1 MKVRTQKE
9 LLEVM
14 LANIGSLR
22 SGLCF
27 LSSELFTQGIITF
40 DEHIVMGNYIK
51 YHKPSIFSSWN
62 AFIHD
67 CSRSPYYWSRG
78 DVEPRIKWLKQ
89 HIKKLS

>member
-14 LANIGSLR
+14 LTNIGSLR

-40 DEHIVMGNYIK
+40 DEHIVMRNYIK

-62 AFIHD
+62 AFWNAG
-67 CSRSPYYWSRG
+67 SGFYWSRG
-78 DVEPRIKWLKQ
+78 DVEPRVKWLKQ

>member
-14 LANIGSLR
+14 LTNIGSLR

-40 DEHIVMGNYIK
+40 DEHIVIGNYIK
-51 YHKPSIFSSWN
+51 YNKPSIFSSWN
-62 AFIHD
+62 AFWNAG
-67 CSRSPYYWSRG
+67 SRFYWTRG
-78 DVEPRIKWLKQ
+78 DVEPRVKWLKQ

>member
-27 LSSELFTQGIITF
+27 LNGELFTQRIINYQ
-40 DEHIVMGNYIK
+40 EHVIINGYIRNN
-51 YHKPSIFSSWN
+51 KPSMFSSWN
-62 AFIHD
+62 AFIN
-67 CSRSPYYWSRG
+67 SNSGFYWSRG
-78 DVEPRIKWLKQ
+78 DVKPRIKWLKQ

>member
-27 LSSELFTQGIITF
+27 LSGELFTQGIITF

-51 YHKPSIFSSWN
+51 YNKPSIFSSWN
-62 AFIHD
+62 AFWNAD
-67 CSRSPYYWSRG
+67 RRFYWSRG
-78 DVEPRIKWLKQ
+78 DVEPRVKWLKQ